1 MREDVVMTH
10 EKKTKLVEAYV
21 ESIFDS
27 MDICALYEY
36 VTQKMYD
43 EHIELDDAKLLAYI
57 EEDAPHLLD
66 R

>member
-1 MREDVVMTH
+1 MTH
-10 EKKTKLVEAYV
+10 EEKTKLVEAYV

-27 MDICALYEY
+27 MDYDSLCEY
-36 VTQKMYD
+36 ATQKLYD

-57 EEDAPHLLD
+57 EEDAPHLLV